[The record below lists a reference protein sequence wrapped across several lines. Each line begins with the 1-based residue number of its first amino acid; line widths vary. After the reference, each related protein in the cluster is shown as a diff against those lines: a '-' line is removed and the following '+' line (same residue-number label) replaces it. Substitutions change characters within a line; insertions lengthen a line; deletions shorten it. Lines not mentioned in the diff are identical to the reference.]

1 MPCASMLDG
10 FLCFSDGED
19 QKCLSRMFL
28 ADPSQYGFRNPA
40 AVMGHA
46 TAMVGDP
53 GPVRDLPDIA
63 ALLPEGGGE
72 GAKAAAADCTLA

>member
-1 MPCASMLDG
+1 MSHG
-10 FLCFSDGED
+10 FLCFSDGEG
-19 QKCLSRMFL
+19 QKCLSMMFL
-28 ADPSQYGFRNPA
+28 VDPSQYVFRNPA

-53 GPVRDLPDIA
+53 GPLRDLPDVA